1 MAEPARRPSRLQ
13 RLRRA
18 LAAGALQRVQRLLRA
33 LRPAEIADLLE
44 SLPSRQRQLV
54 WELVD
59 PANDGEVLV
68 YVNDEVRADLLRDM
82 DAAELVAA
90 TGTLDA
96 DDLADL
102 LQHLPEAVSAELLRS
117 MDLQNRQRLEQ
128 VLAYPEASAGGL
140 MNTDPITVRAD
151 VLLDVVLRYLRW
163 RGTIPEQTDSL
174 IVIDRHNRY
183 LGLLPLGQL
192 LIQDP
197 DLTVADVM
205 KRDVPGM
212 PADLPA
218 AEVANLFAQ
227 RDLIS
232 APVVDGEGLLLGRIT
247 IDDVVDVIRE
257 EAEHSLM
264 GMAGLDED
272 VDLFAPVTKSA
283 RRRATWLGINLVTAF
298 MASWVIGLFEGTLE
312 KVVALAVLMPVV
324 ASMGGI
330 AGSQTLTLM
339 VRGLALGHVE
349 WANARLLL
357 GKELA
362 VALLNGLLW
371 AAVVAIMAM
380 AWFHSMALGAIIGV
394 AILINLLCAALSGVG
409 IPLLLRWLGIDP
421 AIAGGVVLTTVTDVV
436 GFFAFLGLATL
447 WLT

>member
-1 MAEPARRPSRLQ
+1 MAEPIRRPSRLQ

-59 PANDGEVLV
+59 PASDGEVLV
-68 YVNDEVRADLLRDM
+68 YVNDEVRDDLLRDM

-102 LQHLPEAVSAELLRS
+102 LQHLPEAVSAGLLRS
-117 MDLQNRQRLEQ
+117 MDLQNRRRLEQ

-163 RGTIPEQTDSL
+163 RGTLPEQTDSL

-192 LIQDP
+192 LTQDP

-205 KRDVPGM
+205 KRDVPGI

-218 AEVANLFAQ
+218 AEVANLFAR

-232 APVVDGEGLLLGRIT
+232 APVVDEHGLLLGRIT
-247 IDDVVDVIRE
+247 IDDVVDVIRD

-272 VDLFAPVTKSA
+272 VDIFAPVAKSA

-371 AAVVAIMAM
+371 AAVVAIIAM
-380 AWFHSMALGAIIGV
+380 AWFHSVALGAIIGV

-421 AIAGGVVLTTVTDVV
+421 AIAGGVVLTTVTDIV

-447 WLT
+447 WLI